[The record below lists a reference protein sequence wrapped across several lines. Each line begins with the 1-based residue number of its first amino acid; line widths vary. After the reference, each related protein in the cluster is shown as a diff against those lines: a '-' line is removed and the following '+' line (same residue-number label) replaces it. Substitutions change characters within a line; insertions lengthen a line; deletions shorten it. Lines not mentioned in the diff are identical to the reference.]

1 MYILYIVYIMYAGI
15 HKYRYIHIY
24 VCFLYTCIYA
34 FHKKG
39 KNRACGTIQLPS
51 IVLVM
56 ATNNKN
62 NKNSLSNKV
71 KVKGTYIHT
80 SYAFHIYVSIY
91 SRYIY
96 KVKSFRYRST
106 RSSCCLAR
114 SARRCSM
121 SCRHSSSMGLKRC
134 SQAMSASRKPFWKG
148 FDSLGG

>member
-1 MYILYIVYIMYAGI
+1 MLAYINIDIYIYTCVFYILVYMHFI
-15 HKYRYIHIY
+15 K
-24 VCFLYTCIYA
+24 
-34 FHKKG
+34 KKG
-39 KNRACGTIQLPS
+39 KNRACGTIQLHS

-80 SYAFHIYVSIY
+80 SYAFHIYISIY
-91 SRYIY
+91 SIYIY

-106 RSSCCLAR
+106 RSSCCFAR

>member
-1 MYILYIVYIMYAGI
+1 MYAGI

-34 FHKKG
+34 IQERR
-39 KNRACGTIQLPS
+39 KNRACGTIQLHS

-56 ATNNKN
+56 ATNNK

-71 KVKGTYIHT
+71 KVKGTYMHT
-80 SYAFHIYVSIY
+80 SYAFRIHIHIYTIY
-91 SRYIY
+91 IYIY
-96 KVKSFRYRST
+96 KVKFCRYRWT
-106 RSSCCLAR
+106 RSSCCLA
-114 SARRCSM
+114 SWARRCSM

>member
-1 MYILYIVYIMYAGI
+1 MCILYIVYIMYVGI

-39 KNRACGTIQLPS
+39 KNRACGTIQLNS

-71 KVKGTYIHT
+71 KVKGTYIHIP
-80 SYAFHIYVSIY
+80 YIHIYI
-91 SRYIY
+91 
-96 KVKSFRYRST
+96 
-106 RSSCCLAR
+106 
-114 SARRCSM
+114 
-121 SCRHSSSMGLKRC
+121 
-134 SQAMSASRKPFWKG
+134 
-148 FDSLGG
+148 